1 MCLCFFCY
9 ESTKFKIVNLIL
21 NLEKPKIAHNPLNN
35 GVTAVLTP
43 FLDFQFFWTFCLE
56 NVFWGKNQKLNF
68 KRHQY
73 NKISKIRRK
82 SRRKWLDFLSKICKS
97 SKLFRLFWGDIWFLN
112 FTKLKTA
119 HKSLNNGVR
128 AVLTPF
134 LDFQY
139 FWTFWLE
146 NPFFGEKIKN
156 SLNKTISIG

>member
-1 MCLCFFCY
+1 MC
-9 ESTKFKIVNLIL
+9 
-21 NLEKPKIAHNPLNN
+21 
-35 GVTAVLTP
+35 
-43 FLDFQFFWTFCLE
+43 
-56 NVFWGKNQKLNF
+56 FWGKNQKLNF

-134 LDFQY
+134 LDFQF
-139 FWTFWLE
+139 FWTFWTE
-146 NPFFGEKIKN
+146 NPFFWGKNLKKFPKNNHSSVNLMINSEKTCHQPQNAPII
-156 SLNKTISIG
+156 SSIISIFLADNQLWFWY